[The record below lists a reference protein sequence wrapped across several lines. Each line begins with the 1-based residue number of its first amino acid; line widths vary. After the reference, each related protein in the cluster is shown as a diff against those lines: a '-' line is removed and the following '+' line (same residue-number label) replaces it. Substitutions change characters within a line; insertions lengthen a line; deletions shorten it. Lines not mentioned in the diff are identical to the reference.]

1 MDLDVDAI
9 LKVAERGGF
18 ALVVLVAFVWLVRTV
33 GLAIVAE
40 VKAQRHDMTAHHQLE
55 VEHHTMV
62 REDLAEIRGHL
73 GIPTPVRGVPIQP
86 MRSGTSNTGSQPILT
101 VVSGSIPKDD
111 K

>member
-18 ALVVLVAFVWLVRTV
+18 ALVVLVAFIWLVRTV
-33 GLAIVAE
+33 GLSLVAE
-40 VKAQRHDMTAHHQLE
+40 IKAHGAKIDSHAASE
-55 VEHHTMV
+55 IEHHTMV
-62 REDLAEIRGHL
+62 REDLAEIRGKL
-73 GIPTPVRGVPIQP
+73 GIPTPVRGVPVQP
-86 MRSGTSNTGSQPILT
+86 LRNTGSQPILT